1 MRLPAT
7 IVPLAFTVLV
17 YSSVV
22 LAQDQNSCT
31 ELLRHGIYDKFRE
44 NSVSASASQL
54 QTHICQAYQ
63 QYLQDKQAGQIKAN
77 YFFVGGE
84 GAYSAEKIAAVGQ
97 FMCADTS
104 SSSSASSGLAVASD
118 VLSQPALDAYR
129 ECLSL
134 NAAGLKTNTVF
145 REVDQGQIT
154 IELRYVAPVGAPPQT
169 TINNIV
175 LSPADSFQ
183 CAGPL
188 WDVKGQPN
196 AVGTQS
202 VAMSCTRNIASAP
215 FNHNS
220 QSVLAKANTITVM
233 TTSGTVNRSLAPI
246 IAAPPPTALVV
257 PVGTIVAFS
266 GTMAQATAQR
276 QFGWWVCDGQSTVND
291 PLADVAWRN
300 KVTPDLK
307 NRFIIGS
314 LTASNVGGSST
325 ITIPSKHVEVKGT
338 GFYDPQGNYP
348 PMMGPPPQ
356 ATWGTYHPVKSEGDI
371 PSFSVEYLPPFYSVI
386 YLVKVK

>member
-1 MRLPAT
+1 MKGISITLMLGF
-7 IVPLAFTVLV
+7 IVAAWSWTAF
-17 YSSVV
+17 
-22 LAQDQNSCT
+22 AQDQNSCT

-63 QYLQDKQAGQIKAN
+63 QYLQDRQAGQVKAS
-77 YFFVGGE
+77 YGLFGGE
-84 GAYSAEKIAAVGQ
+84 GAYSADKIAAVGQ

-104 SSSSASSGLAVASD
+104 SSASASSGLAVASD
-118 VLSQPALDAYR
+118 ILSQPALDAYR

-169 TINNIV
+169 TINDIV
-175 LSPADSFQ
+175 LSPTDAFQ
-183 CAGPL
+183 CSGPL
-188 WDVKGQPN
+188 WDLKGQSN

-202 VAMSCTRNIASAP
+202 VAMSCTRNIAAAP
-215 FNHNS
+215 FNNNG
-220 QSVLAKANTITVM
+220 QTILAKANTITIM

-246 IAAPPPTALVV
+246 IAAPPPV
-257 PVGTIVAFS
+257 PLILPIGTIIAFS

-276 QFGWWVCDGQSTVND
+276 QFGWWVCDGQTTIND

-300 KVTPDLK
+300 KQTPDLK
-307 NRFIIGS
+307 NRFIMGS
-314 LTASNVGGSST
+314 LTATSTGGAAAV
-325 ITIPSKHVEVKGT
+325 TIPTKHIEVKGT
-338 GFYDPQGNYP
+338 GFYPAQGNYP
-348 PMMGPPPQ
+348 PMMGPPPNS
-356 ATWGTYHPVKSEGDI
+356 TWGTFHPVKSEGDL
-371 PSFSVEYLPPFYSVI
+371 PSFSVEYVPPFYSVI